1 MRQFYLFILIVISI
15 IPASASGQKVYSG
28 RVTDI
33 YTKNPV
39 TGADVMIQGT
49 NIKMTTDD
57 LGRFSFMTGTD
68 DITDKTD
75 YELVA
80 INDRI
85 YWHSDKKIDI
95 KVFSILG
102 QEIGLAGTSL
112 IGSGEINLSNTATG
126 IYLLTVTSDGKRHTY
141 KITRGWNSVRISKG
155 NSSGDNRF
163 KAGFKSTGTETDTL
177 VISKNGYY
185 TQKYVYLIEDEGYE
199 ILRLKYDDIDYLD
212 KIIRPEAY
220 TMLQGLPLNP
230 TFGEVKSV
238 KIVYSIPDDKIYYS
252 NSEKYFIH
260 YDFCYQ
266 VLGYNKGHAMF
277 NYEQYTDNPNRIYI
291 LASINHFTSSDIY
304 TLDFFPGDELDCA
317 DIETVYDKVSET
329 FYIGDSLRF
338 YATSSGWESCTN
350 VPLISSDELYAGQNY
365 QPLNP
370 GANYGYLKK
379 ITITELPGIYLGRH
393 DIVLLNGIPIDIS
406 VVSGIITTEFQ
417 TPLSHINVLSHNR
430 GTPNMALRD
439 GWTNPKLID
448 LLNKLVYLKVTL
460 DSFYIREATLQEAQ
474 DFWEQKEP
482 QTPHIL
488 ELDTITSGLVDLT
501 DADLNSVS
509 MIGGKAAN
517 FAELTKIDVTNYGP
531 LPLPEGYFAIPFY
544 YYYQHIKK
552 YGLDI
557 FIDNMLND
565 TLFQTNVAWRQKQLI
580 LLQDSIKNS
589 PVDTG
594 LLRIVED
601 RVAALS
607 NFKNI
612 RFRSS
617 TNAEDIEG
625 FNGAGLYDSYTG
637 TLTDP
642 DKPIDKAIKK
652 VWASLWNFAAFE
664 ERDYFKIDHKTV
676 AMGIL
681 VHRSYPAEA
690 ANGVVI
696 TKNLYNPYNPAITI
710 NVQIG
715 EISVVSPEEKY
726 LPDQIIYYT
735 YSNENI
741 FEYINHSNVPGM
753 EGKTV
758 MTDYELKVLK
768 DYCMAI
774 QYHYCRLFYEC
785 RPLDIEFKVDIV
797 DGIRK
802 IYIKQARLY

>member
-1 MRQFYLFILIVISI
+1 MRKFYFFILIGISV
-15 IPASASGQKVYSG
+15 IPALASGQRIYSG
-28 RVTDI
+28 RVIDT
-33 YTKNPV
+33 YTKNPI
-39 TGADVMIQGT
+39 GQADILIQGT
-49 NIKMTTDD
+49 NITMTTDD
-57 LGRFSFMTGTD
+57 LGRFSFTTGID

-75 YELVA
+75 YELVSK
-80 INDRI
+80 NDRI

-95 KVFSILG
+95 RIFSILG
-102 QEIGLAGTSL
+102 QEIGLEGTSL
-112 IGSGEINLSNTATG
+112 TGSGEINLANTATG
-126 IYLLTVTSDGKRHTY
+126 IYLLTVVCDGKKNTY
-141 KITRGWNSVRISKG
+141 KITRGWNSVSIS
-155 NSSGDNRF
+155 NSSSSADTRF
-163 KAGFKSTGTETDTL
+163 KAEFISSETESDTI
-177 VISKNGYY
+177 VISKTGYY
-185 TQKYVYLIEDEGYE
+185 AQKYVYLIEDEAYE
-199 ILRLKYDDIDYLD
+199 LLKLNYDDLDYLD
-212 KIIRPEAY
+212 KIIRHEAF

-260 YDFCYQ
+260 YDFCSQ
-266 VLGYNKGHAMF
+266 VLGYSKGHAMF
-277 NYEQYTDNPNRIYI
+277 NHEQYTKNANRIYI
-291 LASINHFTSSDIY
+291 LASVNHFTSSDIY
-304 TLDFFPGDELDCA
+304 TLDFFPGDELDCI
-317 DIETVYDKVSET
+317 DIETVYDKVTET

-338 YATSSGWESCTN
+338 YATSSGWEDCTN
-350 VPLISSDELYAGQNY
+350 VPLISSDELYKGQNY

-379 ITITELPGIYLGRH
+379 ITITELPGTYLGRH

-439 GWTNPKLID
+439 GWTNPKLND

-460 DSFYIREATLQEAQ
+460 DSFYIREASLQEAQ
-474 DFWEQKEP
+474 DFWAQKEP
-482 QTPHIL
+482 QTPHVL

-501 DADLNSVS
+501 GADLNSVS
-509 MIGGKAAN
+509 LIGGKAAN
-517 FAELTKIDVTNYGP
+517 FAELTKVNITNYGP

-544 YYYQHIKK
+544 YYHQHIKK

-557 FIDNMLND
+557 FIDNMLSD
-565 TLFQTNVAWRQKQLI
+565 TLFKTDVAWRQKQLI

-589 PVDTG
+589 LLDTS
-594 LLRIVED
+594 LLRLVTDQI
-601 RVAALS
+601 AALS
-607 NFKNI
+607 NFTNM

-642 DKPIDKAIKK
+642 AKPIDKAIKK
-652 VWASLWNFAAFE
+652 VWASLWNFGAFE
-664 ERDYFKIDHKTV
+664 ERDYFKIDHRTV

-710 NVQIG
+710 NVQVG

-741 FEYINHSNVPGM
+741 FEYINHSDVPGM

-758 MTDYELKVLK
+758 MTDYELIVLRE
-768 DYCMAI
+768 YCMAI
-774 QYHYCRLFYEC
+774 QYHYCRLFYGC
-785 RPLDIEFKVDIV
+785 RPLDIEFKVDLV
-797 DGIRK
+797 DGIRR
-802 IYIKQARLY
+802 IYIKQVRLY